1 MLGGN
6 DLYLKSLEIHG
17 FKSFADKTKL
27 EFEPGI
33 TCIVGPNG
41 SGKSNICDALRWV
54 LGEQSLKTLRGS
66 KLEDIIFNGS
76 ENRRPLGMA
85 SVSLNFDNTSGLL
98 PLEFN
103 EVTVGRRVYRSG
115 ESEFLINKSSC
126 RLKDI
131 QELFHDTGVGKE
143 AFAIIGQGQVDAVL
157 SSRPEERR
165 SLFDEAAGIV
175 RYRNRK
181 TEATKKLD
189 ATQVNLDRIQDLL
202 HELGQNLGSLKE
214 EAEKTKQ
221 YGILTEELENL
232 ELSLYCQD
240 LSKTENQQ
248 QNILKKEE
256 EIEKILLEKESKYT
270 LLNAQWEENQF
281 AKEKIEEKEKETQQ
295 EIFYLQ
301 GEIHKT
307 DSEIKFLKE
316 RIDTIMERKKTIS
329 EEEKINLS
337 KIKELE
343 EGYGEEEKE
352 LNNLI
357 SLNNPLEEKVRKEE
371 TELESYQN
379 YVEGF
384 VEEEKQLRA
393 FLFDVEQE
401 LVSLRN
407 KQMELQFELKNL
419 VQQKIELEKLKNN
432 HMAQTEQLTGELAK
446 AKKGYTNSK
455 NLVENALKE
464 LVAAQETKKTLTE
477 ELGKLEVE
485 REEVQKNRYATQS
498 KLNVLK
504 EMKENLEGYQ
514 YGVASLIKN
523 TKNTGTT
530 KILGAVAEMLKV
542 PSQYEKAIETALGGA
557 LQFLVVENEEEA
569 KKAIEW
575 LKNKKAGR
583 ATFLPLTSL
592 QIRKLP
598 KNLMPLLGQAGV
610 LGLASDL
617 VEIEAGKE
625 IVLDYLL
632 GSIIVVT
639 DLTVGTNLA
648 RLSKFSVKIVTLDGD
663 VIFPGGSLTGGSSK
677 KNSTNILGR
686 TRGIEE
692 EKKRLEFY
700 KKQEEMLQVKIGEY
714 NEKIKNVDIEQEKI
728 KNEIQTIELQ
738 FYNNEQLVER
748 LGQEMAKENNLLE
761 YHLLE
766 IKQLFTREDELKEE
780 IAEIENLYV
789 IVETNKNKLMGKMDG
804 CKKQKEEIDSKIK
817 GIESQL
823 LQEKILLASQKEKQK
838 SLESFLA
845 YYQQNKKE
853 LQKTLERLQEEFE
866 KLKARSLS
874 ATEELTTLE
883 RKRINLFEM
892 EGRVAKTKRQIEAE
906 KNALLLEAQTRGTE
920 LKKLVKEL
928 ELQKNEFHQL
938 EMQKARLEVE
948 ASKGIERL
956 WEKFQLTWDDA
967 REKAVPLVSRRETVE
982 RVAELKKAIDSLG
995 AINPLAVE
1003 EFSRQEERYQFLTL
1017 QQQDLLKAKEGLYQ
1031 IIAEMDKI
1039 MKQRFMETFRQVES
1053 AFPKVFAYLFEGGK
1067 ASLELTN
1074 EEEILESGIEIIAQP
1089 PGKSMQNLNLL
1100 SGGERA
1106 LTAIA
1111 LLFALLKVKPSP
1123 FCVLDEIDA
1132 NLDEVN
1138 VERFAR
1144 YLKEFESST
1153 QFILI
1158 SHRQGTMEVANAL
1171 YGVTMEELGVSRLI
1185 SVKMTSNREV
1195 S

>member
-1 MLGGN
+1 M
-6 DLYLKSLEIHG
+6 YLKSLEIHG

-115 ESEFLINKSSC
+115 ESEFLINKASC

-202 HELGQNLGSLKE
+202 HELGQNLGTLKE
-214 EAEKTKQ
+214 EAKKTKQ

-316 RIDTIMERKKTIS
+316 RVDTIMERKKTIS
-329 EEEKINLS
+329 EEERINLS

-379 YVEGF
+379 YVEGL

-419 VQQKIELEKLKNN
+419 IQQKIDLEKLKNN
-432 HMAQTEQLTGELAK
+432 HIAQKEQLTEELAK
-446 AKKGYTNSK
+446 AKKGYINSK

-464 LVAAQETKKTLTE
+464 LAAAQETKKTLTE
-477 ELGKLEVE
+477 QLGKLEAE

-598 KNLMPLLGQAGV
+598 KSLMPLLGQTGV
-610 LGLASDL
+610 LGLASGL

-625 IVLDYLL
+625 KVLDYLL

-677 KNSTNILGR
+677 KNFANILGR
-686 TRGIEE
+686 TREIEE

-700 KKQEEMLQVKIGEY
+700 KKQEEMLQIKIGER
-714 NEKIKNVDIEQEKI
+714 NEKIKNADIEQEKI

-738 FYNNEQLVER
+738 FNNNEQLVER

-780 IAEIENLYV
+780 IAGIENLYV
-789 IVETNKNKLMGKMDG
+789 TVETNKNRLAGKMDG

-817 GIESQL
+817 GVESQL

-845 YYQQNKKE
+845 YYQQNKKD
-853 LQKTLERLQEEFE
+853 LQKTLGRLQEEFE
-866 KLKARSLS
+866 KLKERSLS
-874 ATEELTTLE
+874 AAEELTTLG
-883 RKRINLFEM
+883 RKRSNLFEM

-906 KNALLLEAQTRGTE
+906 KNALLLEVQTRGAE
-920 LKKLVKEL
+920 LKKLAKEL

-938 EMQKARLEVE
+938 EMQKTRLEVE
-948 ASKGIERL
+948 TSKGIERL
-956 WEKFQLTWDDA
+956 WEKFQLTWDEA
-967 REKAVPLVSRRETVE
+967 REKAAVPLASRREAVE
-982 RVAELKKAIDSLG
+982 RVAELKKAVDNLG
-995 AINPLAVE
+995 AINPLAIG
-1003 EFSRQEERYQFLTL
+1003 EFSRQEDRYQFLTL

-1067 ASLELTN
+1067 ASLGLTN

-1185 SVKMTSNREV
+1185 SVKMISNREV